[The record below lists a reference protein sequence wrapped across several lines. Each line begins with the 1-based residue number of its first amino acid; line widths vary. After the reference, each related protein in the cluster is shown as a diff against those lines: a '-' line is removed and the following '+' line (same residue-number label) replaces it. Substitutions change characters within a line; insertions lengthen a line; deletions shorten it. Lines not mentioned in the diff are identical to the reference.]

1 MFQKLENNRPFLKM
15 ALEGFAGDGKSRTA
29 AEIAIGVHKLIRS
42 KKPVA
47 IFDTERAAKALLPL
61 FEAEKIE
68 ALSSEARTL
77 ASLNEAIKWCEAG
90 NADILI
96 IDSITHVWEAFI
108 EAFKA
113 EKNRYTL
120 QFQDWGIIKP
130 KWKNEFSTPF
140 VNANVHIIFTGR
152 AGYEYEEEKVE
163 QANGSFKKEISKS
176 GIKMKAE
183 TETAFEPDILVLM
196 SKISDVLGDVKSIY
210 RTATV
215 LKDRT
220 DQIDGMTLNANGALK
235 GPSFD
240 MFYPAIKQLLAGT
253 VKEHT
258 GGDIPD
264 SFKEFEEKFS
274 GIGRRKDLAIAEIE
288 GAFNLM
294 ELGTSKEHKGLKA
307 AILKK
312 VFNVLSLDMV
322 QKLPAE
328 TIEEGM
334 DIIKDYASQYIAY
347 MGSCVEQTQTPDMTH
362 VAELLDRV
370 IKSFRLPVMN

>member
-29 AEIAIGVHKLIRS
+29 AEIAIGVYKLIHS
-42 KKPVA
+42 TKPIA
-47 IFDTERAAKALLPL
+47 IFDTERAAKALIPL
-61 FEAEKIE
+61 FDASGIE
-68 ALSSEARTL
+68 ALSSEARSL
-77 ASLNEAIKWCEAG
+77 ASLNEAIKWCEEG
-90 NADILI
+90 NSDILI
-96 IDSITHVWEAFI
+96 IDSITHVWESFV
-108 EAFKA
+108 EAYKE
-113 EKNRYTL
+113 EKKRKYGL

-152 AGYEYEEEKVE
+152 AGYEYEEEKIE
-163 QANGSFKKEISKS
+163 QQDGSVKKEISKS

-196 SKISDVLGDVKSIY
+196 SKVADVLGDTKTIY

-220 DQIDGMTLNANGALK
+220 AQIDGETLNANGELK

-240 MFYPAIKQLLAGT
+240 MFYPAIKQLLSGV
-253 VKEHT
+253 VKSHI
-258 GGDIPD
+258 GGEIPD
-264 SFKEFEEKFS
+264 TFREFEEKFS
-274 GIGRRKDLAIAEIE
+274 NIGRRKDTAIAEIE

-294 ELGTSKEHKGLKA
+294 ELGTSKEHKGLKS

-312 VFNVLSLDMV
+312 VFNVLSLEAV
-322 QKLPAE
+322 RNLSAE
-328 TIEEGM
+328 QIEEGT
-334 DIIKDYASQYIAY
+334 DIIKDYSTTYVKY
-347 MGSCVEQTQTPDMTH
+347 MADCVEQTQTPDMTH
-362 VAELLDRV
+362 VAALLDKT
-370 IKSFRLPVMN
+370 IKEFRILAE

>member
-1 MFQKLENNRPFLKM
+1 MIFQKLENNRPFLKM

-29 AEIAIGVHKLIRS
+29 AEIAIGVYKLIHS
-42 KKPVA
+42 TKPIA

-61 FEAEKIE
+61 FDAEGIE

-90 NADILI
+90 NSDILI
-96 IDSITHVWEAFI
+96 IDSITHVWESFI

-163 QANGSFKKEISKS
+163 QPNGSFKKEISKS

-183 TETAFEPDILVLM
+183 TETAFEPDILILM
-196 SKISDVLGDVKSIY
+196 SKISDVLGDVKTIF

-220 DQIDGMTLNANGALK
+220 DQIDGLTLNSDGKLK

-253 VKEHT
+253 VKQHT

-274 GIGRRKDLAIAEIE
+274 GIGRRKDTAIAEIE
-288 GAFNLM
+288 GAFELM
-294 ELGTSKEHKGLKA
+294 QLGTSKEHKGLKS

-312 VFNVLSLDMV
+312 VFNVLSIEAVRQLS
-322 QKLPAE
+322 AE
-328 TIEEGM
+328 RIEEGM
-334 DIIKDYASQYIAY
+334 DIIKDYANQYIAY
-347 MGSCVEQTQTPDMTH
+347 MADCVEQTQTPDMAH
-362 VAELLDRV
+362 VALLLDKT
-370 IKSFRLPVMN
+370 IASFRILQ